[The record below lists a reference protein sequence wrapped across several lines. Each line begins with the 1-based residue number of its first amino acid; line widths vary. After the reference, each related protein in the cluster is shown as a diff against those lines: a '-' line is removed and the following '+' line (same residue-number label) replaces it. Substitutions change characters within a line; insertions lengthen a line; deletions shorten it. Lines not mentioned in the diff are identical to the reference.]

1 MTKKAS
7 QATGLLMSLGQEI
20 QCNDKF
26 FNDHCIPVIVQC
38 LGEVVGPRVLKN
50 YFIELMLFLDVVHQT
65 GLLYSNQLWILRI
78 VQGVFKKH
86 TVNDQL
92 VLMLFD

>member
-26 FNDHCIPVIVQC
+26 LNDHCIPVIVQC

-50 YFIELMLFLDVVHQT
+50 YFILMFFIRQVCCIPTMVINYGYL
-65 GLLYSNQLWILRI
+65 GLYRVFSKNIL
-78 VQGVFKKH
+78 
-86 TVNDQL
+86 
-92 VLMLFD
+92 